1 MIFELFSIV
10 AVSIMRYCHVDNI
23 LYYSIPAAVTNILG
37 FLNLT
42 RRILDFRMYRV
53 YNIVMI
59 NYRTCIHLTDTSG
72 RVYITLRFV
81 RFNNKYI
88 LNKYD
93 VLLLSSSLLSCLS
106 SVHI

>member
-1 MIFELFSIV
+1 MIFVLFSIV
-10 AVSIMRYCHVDNI
+10 AVPIMRYCHVDNI

-59 NYRTCIHLTDTSG
+59 NYRTCTPNGYVWPS
-72 RVYITLRFV
+72 VYYSALR
-81 RFNNKYI
+81 KI
-88 LNKYD
+88 
-93 VLLLSSSLLSCLS
+93 
-106 SVHI
+106 